1 MARPLGD
8 LNGRTPQADDLA
20 LWVRKVTRQVT
31 ARELEKMFPHSKST
45 WTGLR
50 NGTRLP
56 DAELVDDLVDEL
68 IREPRL
74 RESLRKE
81 GHKLRREAEA
91 AEEDLKAGR
100 PLPARVP
107 EKRSET
113 TTALLRLDDARL
125 QQLEAM
131 RRLAASEKRCVQ
143 LEGMV
148 SVLQDQCVQLRAERD
163 RARQEAR
170 AEVEQLQ
177 RALERSQELH
187 QQADAQLAHARRA
200 AGHAYELRVAAE
212 EKASEAKAAARHALN
227 DEPDTTG
234 TLLPPEALEPTLPP
248 LDRMADA
255 LDQAAAEL
263 AEQDQEL
270 DELREDLGLHHR
282 PTDTPASTVV
292 PGAVVAANPTPASG
306 AEQSTSSAA
315 ADHHLADDTL
325 TAAAAPV
332 AVVSDNKTDREDNV
346 PTRSFSKHSAGSF
359 VRPLAK
365 VRTPEDLTQQLWNL
379 RARAGRDVWTWDRMA
394 ETTLDGAK
402 IAESPDR
409 LYAWFFSRK
418 LPAPRPGF
426 LALVTVLG
434 ADEDEQNAFL
444 AAHKRTEAFVASPVR
459 RTLVAGAG
467 ALVLLS
473 ALMTSL
479 ATSAVVYT
487 DPTPPSGPIGTAIA
501 VYVLITLLGGVAL
514 AFLTRGMGKGSG
526 TKASLWLAAIFG
538 TWITCV
544 VLTRLLGTAVGLG
557 IADAIGLL

>member
-31 ARELEKMFPHSKST
+31 ARELEGMFPHSRT
-45 WTGLR
+45 VWTGLR

-56 DAELVDDLVDEL
+56 DAELVDDLVEKL
-68 IREPRL
+68 IAEPRL
-74 RESLRKE
+74 RDSLREE
-81 GHKLRREAEA
+81 GHTLRRAAEE

-100 PLPARVP
+100 PLAARAP
-107 EKRSET
+107 EKRPG
-113 TTALLRLDDARL
+113 TAAVLLRLDDARL

-163 RARQEAR
+163 RARREAR

-187 QQADAQLAHARRA
+187 RQADAQLAHARRA
-200 AGHAYELRVAAE
+200 AGHAYELRVVAE
-212 EKASEAKAAARHALN
+212 EKASEAKAAARLALD

-234 TLLPPEALEPTLPP
+234 TLLPPEALEPVLPP

-255 LDQAAAEL
+255 LDRAAAEL
-263 AEQDQEL
+263 VEQDQEL

-282 PTDTPASTVV
+282 PADASAPTVI
-292 PGAVVAANPTPASG
+292 PGAVVAGPTAASG
-306 AEQSTSSAA
+306 AEQGTSSAA
-315 ADHHLADDTL
+315 ADRHPADDPL

-332 AVVSDNKTDREDNV
+332 TVVPDNRTDHEDNV
-346 PTRSFSKHSAGSF
+346 PTRAFSTHSAGSF
-359 VRPLAK
+359 VLPLAQ
-365 VRTPEDLTQQLWNL
+365 VRTPEDLSQQLWNL
-379 RARAGRDVWTWDRMA
+379 RTRAGRDVWTWDRMA
-394 ETTLDGAK
+394 DTALDEVE
-402 IAESPDR
+402 IAERRGR
-409 LYAWFFSRK
+409 LHEWFFGRK
-418 LPAPRPGF
+418 LPAPRTGF
-426 LALVTVLG
+426 LTLVAVLG
-434 ADEDEQNAFL
+434 ADKDEQKAFL
-444 AAHKRTEAFVASPVR
+444 AAHRRTEAFVASPLR
-459 RTLVAGAG
+459 RLLAAGAG

-479 ATSAVVYT
+479 ATSAVIFT
-487 DPTPPSGPIGTAIA
+487 DPTPPSRPVGTVTA
-501 VYVLITLLGGVAL
+501 VYIVITLLGGVAL

-526 TKASLWLAAIFG
+526 IKALLWLGVIFG
-538 TWITCV
+538 TWVTCV